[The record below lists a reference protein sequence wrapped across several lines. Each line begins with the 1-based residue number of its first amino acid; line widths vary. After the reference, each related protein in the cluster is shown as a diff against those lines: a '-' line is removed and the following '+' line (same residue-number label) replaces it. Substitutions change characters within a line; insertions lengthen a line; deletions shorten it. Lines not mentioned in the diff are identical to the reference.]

1 MQNILTKISKNDVLL
16 YVEQKIRKYNQ
27 VDFPR
32 QYKMHISL
40 GNWFFFALPSNIQN
54 CMIKSIV

>member
-40 GNWFFFALPSNIQN
+40 GN
-54 CMIKSIV
+54 